1 MFTLSLKYIYVSFT
15 KDPGNPLRYKYNMRG
30 VFFNEPIQISRH
42 SIFPSGVLYYA
53 NTAPKKRN
61 NYSIYYTKVFD
72 DIVALMLYLSAL
84 FLFKDPQIDTEATT
98 HVKTN
103 RYTIYATTG

>member
-1 MFTLSLKYIYVSFT
+1 
-15 KDPGNPLRYKYNMRG
+15 MRG
-30 VFFNEPIQISRH
+30 VFFNEPTQIPRH
-42 SIFPSGVLYYA
+42 SIFPPRVLYRT

-61 NYSIYYTKVFD
+61 NHSIYHTKAFD

-84 FLFKDPQIDTEATT
+84 SLFEDPQIDTEATT
-98 HVKTN
+98 HIKTN